1 MSRILKASFAAF
13 LTGALVLPIGFGQ
26 QSERWTH
33 TALST
38 IFRAAWGKEIPA
50 PEQTIRNAVVEFKR
64 AANDERKRAYAA
76 DTIHEILQPRVHTRI
91 VTRLVLGKHWKQASG
106 YQQNEL
112 ERLFMQYVA
121 GFYAREGLLDV
132 FQDGSGV
139 TITFGE
145 TVVSGNRAMVRLS
158 IHKSTGTQRVG
169 FVMYHY
175 NGMWKVVDIRTEN
188 FSVITTKGSE
198 FGPHIS
204 EHGIGPVIDYLRKE
218 VQQYYN

>member
-1 MSRILKASFAAF
+1 MGRILKASLAAF
-13 LTGALVLPIGFGQ
+13 LTGALVLPIGNGQ

-50 PEQTIRNAVVEFKR
+50 PEQTIRNAVIEFKH
-64 AANDERKRAYAA
+64 AANDERKRAFAA
-76 DTIHEILQPRVHTRI
+76 DSIHEILQPRFHTRI
-91 VTRLVLGKHWKQASG
+91 VTRLVLGKHWKQASE
-106 YQQNEL
+106 YQRKEL
-112 ERLFMQYVA
+112 ERLLMQYIA
-121 GFYAREGLLDV
+121 GFYAGEGLLDA

-139 TITFGE
+139 TTTFGQ
-145 TVVSGNRAMVRLS
+145 TVVSGNRAMVRLN
-158 IHKSTGTQRVG
+158 IHKPNSTRRVG
-169 FVMYHY
+169 FVMHYY
-175 NGMWKVVDIRTEN
+175 NGMWKVVDIKTEN